1 MPALNV
7 PAVADLHGLWR
18 RSLLRFADGSCDT
31 TTRVRWLQGESAF
44 IDLRQPHDLGEF
56 PAAHCRDALSLPD
69 CARLATQQAFAGT
82 LAFDGTHFEWTRLID
97 YQPKSPTADAGSL
110 VWHGDML
117 IEDGRDV
124 VYREHWHREDGA
136 TAAATMPTGA
146 LRLRAAHGATRAA
159 MLRVGAQFMYAR
171 ERAVAAPEGRSLA
184 ECVAGAASIDA
195 ARALVDC
202 EISFGTLSAG
212 GLRISASTL
221 PYRVGDLVTLGIDE
235 HRATISDRSDDG
247 AAVTRAWEIV
257 GIEGAISAWRG
268 G

>member
-117 IEDGRDV
+117 IEDGRD
-124 VYREHWHREDGA
+124 
-136 TAAATMPTGA
+136 
-146 LRLRAAHGATRAA
+146 
-159 MLRVGAQFMYAR
+159 
-171 ERAVAAPEGRSLA
+171 
-184 ECVAGAASIDA
+184 
-195 ARALVDC
+195 
-202 EISFGTLSAG
+202 
-212 GLRISASTL
+212 
-221 PYRVGDLVTLGIDE
+221 
-235 HRATISDRSDDG
+235 
-247 AAVTRAWEIV
+247 
-257 GIEGAISAWRG
+257 
-268 G
+268 